1 MYPGSG
7 RSYYATPWEL
17 RYRAWT
23 LDFTPDDS
31 GTPAF
36 PHDQIINPY
45 QADPFLEWTAD
56 DWDPALRFWTLP
68 FDLQL
73 NQWLKA
79 VDPTKPSVIA
89 ACEFG
94 GQKDL
99 WLYDRAELINRNWL
113 DARDL
118 AWQPDP
124 NLSNDPGWGAE
135 KLRAWNIVL
144 SEIRE
149 LQQLMLDDRECYL
162 SEIDVQA
169 DGLADY
175 FFDFIGASEGRR
187 PWTIELVN
195 CGLAIGNIAYMSYK
209 EKFRRV
215 RPSFLCPGLIPAFG
229 PPAHPAFPSGH
240 SFLGHFIALLLLE
253 IPGIYQR
260 FGIYGG
266 NVGDMGQAVG
276 EHTLD
281 GRDPIPSP
289 MFWLAQR
296 LAKNRERLGVH
307 YPSDSFASRHLA
319 FHIWYALRKEAPA
332 RRIVCPALERVIGY
346 AKAEW
351 PTDWP

>member
-1 MYPGSG
+1 
-7 RSYYATPWEL
+7 
-17 RYRAWT
+17 

-31 GTPAF
+31 GAPAF
-36 PHDQIINPY
+36 PHAQIVNPY
-45 QADPFLEWTAD
+45 QAEPFLEWTTD
-56 DWDPALRFWTLP
+56 DWDPAVRFWTLP
-68 FDLQL
+68 YDQQL

-79 VDPTKPSVIA
+79 VDPTLPSIVA
-89 ACEFG
+89 AREFG
-94 GQKDL
+94 AKEAL
-99 WLYDRAELINRNWL
+99 WLHERAELISDNWL
-113 DARDL
+113 EAGDL

-124 NLSNDPGWGAE
+124 GLRDDPGWEAE
-135 KLRAWNIVL
+135 KTRAWTVVL
-144 SEIRE
+144 SEVRE
-149 LQQLMLDDRECYL
+149 LQQPMQDDRERYL
-162 SEIDVQA
+162 SETDIQA

-175 FFDFIGASEGRR
+175 FLHFIAASQGRH

-209 EKFRRV
+209 QKFKRV

-253 IPGIYQR
+253 IPGLYKR
-260 FGIYGG
+260 YGIFAGG
-266 NVGDMGQAVG
+266 EGDVG
-276 EHTLD
+276 EAVSADTLK

-289 MFWLAQR
+289 MFWLSQR

-319 FHIWYALRKEAPA
+319 FGIWHALRKETSEMYPT
-332 RRIVCPALERVIGY
+332 LEQILRH

-351 PTDWP
+351 PT

>member
-1 MYPGSG
+1 M
-7 RSYYATPWEL
+7 
-17 RYRAWT
+17 
-23 LDFTPDDS
+23 DFTPDDAGS
-31 GTPAF
+31 PAF
-36 PHDQIINPY
+36 PHDYLVNPY
-45 QADPFLEWTAD
+45 QADPFLEWTTE

-68 FDLQL
+68 YDLQL
-73 NQWLKA
+73 TQWLKA
-79 VDPTKPSVIA
+79 VDPTKPSILA

-99 WLYDRAELINRNWL
+99 WLHDRPKLIADGWL
-113 DARDL
+113 EADDL

-124 NLSNDPGWGAE
+124 DLYGDPGWDAE
-135 KLRAWNIVL
+135 KLRAWNIIL
-144 SEIRE
+144 CEIRE
-149 LQQLMLDDRECYL
+149 LQQFMVDDRERYL

-175 FFDFIGASEGRR
+175 FLHFIGASEGRH

-209 EKFRRV
+209 QKFKRV

-253 IPGIYQR
+253 IPALYQR
-260 FGIYGG
+260 YGIFSGG
-266 NVGDMGQAVG
+266 EGDVGGGVSAD
-276 EHTLD
+276 TLE

-289 MFWLAQR
+289 MFWLSQR

-319 FHIWYALRKEAPA
+319 FGIWYALRKETTP
-332 RRIVCPALERVIGY
+332 RRIVCPTLERVLSH
-346 AKAEW
+346 ATAEW
-351 PTDWP
+351 PTDWS